1 MFLGTIIILFLEIR
15 IYFFPLFLYISALHF
30 SLLHLF
36 AKNISKSG
44 AWLIVLPLLVFIHRF
59 AGRKGVARVRLENP
73 PCYGG
78 GSRRRAEVLRLYTG
92 QSRRRAEGIA
102 RVTGVQRLMNRPALS
117 VTLAFLLQDGD
128 KTHGTGKTQATDK
141 THGAGKTHEPGK
153 AHGAGKTHE
162 AGKARSKENTRRKST
177 GEQDAGPTIRC
188 TRAQKRLP
196 HAPGYCIIHLSGRL
210 RRRIV
215 ILSRCRAVRLSQ
227 NPITIKRRT

>member
-1 MFLGTIIILFLEIR
+1 MFLEIL

-44 AWLIVLPLLVFIHRF
+44 AWLIVLPLLVLIHRF
-59 AGRKGVARVRLENP
+59 AGAQRCRYCTQGDLAGARRCRFY
-73 PCYGG
+73 PCGEGAGYAG
-78 GSRRRAEVLRLYTG
+78 G
-92 QSRRRAEGIA
+92 QSRRRAEGLA
-102 RVTGVQRLMNRPALS
+102 RVTGVQRLVNPPALS
-117 VTLAFLLQDGD
+117 VTLAFLLQDGGQD
-128 KTHGTGKTQATDK
+128 
-141 THGAGKTHEPGK
+141 
-153 AHGAGKTHE
+153 
-162 AGKARSKENTRRKST
+162 ARCRQNARWRARRKMPAKCMRWARRKVRQPAKCMRREKREAKRSQD
-177 GEQDAGPTIRC
+177 GKQQVRQDAGPTIRC

-215 ILSRCRAVRLSQ
+215 TLSRCRIVRLSQ